1 MPETLP
7 SNITDVKTRIQQLT
21 NFSLLS
27 PDYFAVEKGAAHMV
41 AISIKDK
48 EMKTTQLRKFF
59 GHIKRLDAQTKGKK
73 LTDMFESAK
82 LNLIM
87 PELAYALGRR
97 LISDEFYGLMKE
109 CLNASKIRTVA
120 DFKNFV
126 DFLSA
131 VLAYHK
137 MIGGK

>member
-1 MPETLP
+1 MSE
-7 SNITDVKTRIQQLT
+7 SINDVKTKIQQLAS
-21 NFSLLS
+21 FSLLS
-27 PDYFAVEKGAAHMV
+27 PDYYAVENGAAHIV
-41 AISIKDK
+41 ARSIKDK

-59 GHIKRLDAQTKGKK
+59 GHVKRLDAQTKGKK
-73 LTDMFESAK
+73 PTDAFESTK
-82 LNLIM
+82 ISLIM
-87 PELAYALGRR
+87 PELAYALGRK
-97 LISDEFYGLMKE
+97 LISDDFYSLIKE
-109 CLNASKIRTVA
+109 CLNASKMRTVA

>member
-1 MPETLP
+1 MPE
-7 SNITDVKTRIQQLT
+7 SINDVKTKIQQIAS
-21 NFSLLS
+21 FSLLS
-27 PDYFAVEKGAAHMV
+27 PDYYAVENGAAHIV
-41 AISIKDK
+41 AKSIKDK

-59 GHIKRLDAQTKGKK
+59 GHIKKLDAQTKGKK
-73 LTDMFESAK
+73 STDAFESTK
-82 LNLIM
+82 ISLIM
-87 PELAYALGRR
+87 PELAYALGRK
-97 LISDEFYGLMKE
+97 LISNDFYDLIKE
-109 CLNASKIRTVA
+109 CLNASKIKTVA